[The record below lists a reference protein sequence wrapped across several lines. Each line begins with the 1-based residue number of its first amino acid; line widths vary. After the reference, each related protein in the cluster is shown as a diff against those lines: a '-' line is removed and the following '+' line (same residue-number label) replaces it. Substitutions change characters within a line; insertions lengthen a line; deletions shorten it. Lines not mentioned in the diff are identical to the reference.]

1 MNFLQ
6 FNNTQELRLYGG
18 TLENLKL
25 ETLHLGE
32 YSQSLT
38 LIDMPSIDMSS
49 VYEFIPPLT
58 SIHI

>member
-32 YSQSLT
+32 YS
-38 LIDMPSIDMSS
+38 
-49 VYEFIPPLT
+49 
-58 SIHI
+58 